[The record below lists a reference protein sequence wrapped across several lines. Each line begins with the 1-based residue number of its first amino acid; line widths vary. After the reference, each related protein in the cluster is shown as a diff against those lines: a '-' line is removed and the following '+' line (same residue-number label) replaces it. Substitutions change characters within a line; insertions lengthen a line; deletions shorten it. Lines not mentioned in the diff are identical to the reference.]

1 MPDSRAVFVSNQNEK
16 VMATIKGQNLRIF
29 LNNVV
34 IAAAQQCQLSLSLS
48 VKQISTKDDTD
59 DFAQNLALKLSWSVS
74 ANGVVTIDPN
84 RNDPSTL
91 MDRIGQTVRVELATA
106 SGEQNSE
113 LGSQMLAGDAIIS
126 DVQIQATNEEESTY
140 SVQLTGKNNMLTD
153 IRLLV
158 TSNSHYIRT
167 SSGNLLA
174 ARHEE

>member
-1 MPDSRAVFVSNQNEK
+1 MPDSRAVIVLIQNERI
-16 VMATIKGQNLRIF
+16 MATIKGQNLRVF

-34 IAAAQQCQLSLSLS
+34 IAAAQQCQLSLSLA

-74 ANGVVTIDPN
+74 ANGVVTIDPD

-113 LGSQMLAGDAIIS
+113 LGSQLLAGDAIIS

-140 SVQLTGKNNMLTD
+140 TVQLTGKNNMLTD

-158 TSNSHYIRT
+158 TSDSHYVRT

>member
-1 MPDSRAVFVSNQNEK
+1 
-16 VMATIKGQNLRIF
+16 MATIKGHNLRVF

-34 IAAAQQCQLSLSLS
+34 IAAAQQCQLNVKLD

-59 DFAQNLALKLSWSVS
+59 DFAKNIALKLSWSVS
-74 ANGVVTIDPN
+74 ANGVVTVDPD

-106 SGEQNSE
+106 SGDMNSDMGDQ
-113 LGSQMLAGDAIIS
+113 LLAGDAIIS

-140 SVQLTGKNNMLTD
+140 TVQLTGKKNMLTD

-158 TSNSHYIRT
+158 TADDHYIRT
-167 SSGNLLA
+167 ADGNLVA
-174 ARHEE
+174 AEHEEA

>member
-1 MPDSRAVFVSNQNEK
+1 
-16 VMATIKGQNLRIF
+16 MATIKGQNLRVF

-34 IAAAQQCQLSLSLS
+34 IAAAQQCQLNVKLD

-59 DFAQNLALKLSWSVS
+59 DFAKNIALKLSWSVS
-74 ANGVVTIDPN
+74 ANGVVTVDPS

-106 SGEQNSE
+106 SGDMNSDMGDQ
-113 LGSQMLAGDAIIS
+113 LLAGDAIIS

-140 SVQLTGKNNMLTD
+140 TVQLTGKKNMLTD

-158 TSNSHYIRT
+158 TADDHYIRT
-167 SSGNLLA
+167 ADGNLVA
-174 ARHEE
+174 AEHEEA